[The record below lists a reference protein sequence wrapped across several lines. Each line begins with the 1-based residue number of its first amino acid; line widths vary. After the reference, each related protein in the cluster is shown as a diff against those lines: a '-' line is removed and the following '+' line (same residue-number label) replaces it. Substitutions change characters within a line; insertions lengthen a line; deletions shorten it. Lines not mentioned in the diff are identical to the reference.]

1 MQVERHPIEPI
12 LSVNLKSAD
21 PVRQKLLSVVGG
33 ALERILLFDQLNAL
47 YHRILHLQ
55 DGRHFNEKVLEVL
68 RIRSQVSP
76 EDMARIPPEGPVVV
90 TCNHPFGA
98 IEGIILASVL
108 RSVRSDVKF
117 MANVLLGSIPEM
129 QDLFILVDPYA
140 RETSNYANVRALRE
154 TLNWLKGGAMLV
166 AFPAGE
172 VSHIDLLSRKV
183 TDPEWS
189 DSIARIIRATGADA
203 LPVCFSGANGL
214 AFQVL
219 GLVHPRLR
227 TALLPHEF
235 LNKHDKT
242 IPLRIGSP
250 IPFHRLSAFQTDQEL
265 MAYLRYRTYVLDRS
279 DEPPHQ
285 PLEFLSPFRTRK
297 TIQAPIA
304 PALPREPLRE
314 EIENLPASQ
323 CLMASGEFLVYYARA
338 AQIPQTLQELG
349 RLREIAFRAAGEGSG
364 KSRDLDEYD
373 STYIHL
379 FSWNR
384 SASELVGGYRL
395 GPTDEILPALGL
407 QGLYT
412 STLFNFHAGFQQRI
426 ACALEMGRSFVRPE
440 YQRSLGALPLL
451 WKGIGRFIL
460 KNPRYRILFGAV
472 SISNRYQ
479 PLSRQLMVSFLR
491 SHHSLHNLA
500 GMVKARTPFR
510 PAGKGDFAR
519 QTIQLVGNDLEEL
532 SIIISD
538 IESNGAGIP
547 TLLKH
552 YLKLGGR
559 ILGFNVDSSFSQ
571 VVDALMLVDLTQTD
585 AKILERFMGK
595 DQAANYLAFHRETEL
610 AAS

>member
-1 MQVERHPIEPI
+1 
-12 LSVNLKSAD
+12 
-21 PVRQKLLSVVGG
+21 
-33 ALERILLFDQLNAL
+33 
-47 YHRILHLQ
+47 
-55 DGRHFNEKVLEVL
+55 
-68 RIRSQVSP
+68 
-76 EDMARIPPEGPVVV
+76 
-90 TCNHPFGA
+90 
-98 IEGIILASVL
+98 
-108 RSVRSDVKF
+108 
-117 MANVLLGSIPEM
+117 MANSLLGSIAEL
-129 QDLFILVDPYA
+129 QDLFILVDPFA
-140 RETSNYANVRALRE
+140 RETSTYANVRALRE
-154 TLNWLKGGAMLV
+154 TLNWLKGGAMLA

-172 VSHIDLLSRKV
+172 VSHVDLLSRQV

-189 DSIARIIRATGADA
+189 DTIARIIRATGADA

-235 LNKHDKT
+235 LNKRDKT

-250 IPFHRLSAFQTDQEL
+250 IPFNRLAAFRTDREL
-265 MAYLRYRTYVLDRS
+265 MAYLRYRTYALGRNDK
-279 DEPPHQ
+279 HQ
-285 PLEFLSPFRTRK
+285 PLELLSPLRFRK
-297 TIQAPIA
+297 TTQEPIA
-304 PALPREPLRE
+304 PPLPGGPLRE
-314 EIENLPASQ
+314 EIENLPSPK
-323 CLMASGEFLVYYARA
+323 CLMASGEFVVLYARA

-349 RLREIAFRAAGEGSG
+349 RLREISFRAVGEGSG

-379 FSWNR
+379 FIWNR
-384 SASELVGGYRL
+384 RTGELVGGYRL
-395 GPTDEILPALGL
+395 GPTDEILPACGL

-412 STLFNFHAGFQQRI
+412 STLFNFHAGFQRRI

-460 KNPRYRILFGAV
+460 KNPQYRILFGAV
-472 SISNRYQ
+472 SISNRYR
-479 PLSRQLMVSFLR
+479 PLSRHLMVSFLR
-491 SHHSLHNLA
+491 SHRYLNSLS

-510 PAGKGDFAR
+510 PAGDGDFAR
-519 QTIQLVGNDLEEL
+519 QTIELVGNDLDEL
-532 SIIISD
+532 STIISD
-538 IESNGAGIP
+538 MESNGAGIP

-559 ILGFNVDSSFSQ
+559 ILGFNVDSSFSH
-571 VVDALMLVDLTQTD
+571 VVDALILVDLTQTD

-595 DQAANYLAFHRETEL
+595 DQAAAYLAFHQETEL